1 MVARATAGRPSRR
14 RGPASEIELRAR
26 AVRVLVLDVDGV
38 LTDGRLTIDARG
50 RETRAFHAADR
61 AGIAL
66 LRRAGIE
73 VLALVPRRTRT
84 LPAYARTL
92 QLTAVVL
99 GAGQG
104 LASVTRYCGRR
115 RLGLAAVAYV
125 GHDVLELPL
134 LNAVGL
140 AISPADGLD
149 QARRASRWVME
160 RPGGGGVVREIA
172 ERILRAQGKWASTIG
187 EIWRQWD

>member
-1 MVARATAGRPSRR
+1 MARRAAVRPSKR
-14 RGPASEIELRAR
+14 RGAASEIEVRAR
-26 AVRVLVLDVDGV
+26 KVQILVLDVDGV
-38 LTDGRLTIDARG
+38 LTDGRFTIDARG
-50 RETRAFHAADR
+50 RETRTFHAADR

-73 VLALVPRRTRT
+73 VLALVARRPRT

-92 QLTAVVL
+92 QLTTVVS
-99 GAGQG
+99 GAGRG
-104 LASVTRYCGRR
+104 LASVTRYCRR
-115 RLGLAAVAYV
+115 RGLDLAAVAYV

-134 LNAVGL
+134 LGAVGL
-140 AISPADGLD
+140 AISPADGRD
-149 QARRASRWVME
+149 QTRRATRWVVH
-160 RPGGGGVVREIA
+160 RPAGAGVVREIA